1 MKLLIAFLLLPSLAL
16 TMGLEG
22 NVVGISDG
30 DTVTLLT
37 PENEQI
43 RVRLAQIDAP
53 EDGQAYANASRQA
66 LADKVFRKDVTVEE
80 ETIDRYG
87 RVVGTLWYEGRDINR
102 ELVREGQAWVYRE
115 YLNDKDLLDE
125 ERAAKAEG
133 RGLWKLQADQRVAP
147 WEWRLARRA
156 SRDDSDDSDDSEET
170 DSEPQDL
177 SCGDKTRC
185 GEMESCAE
193 AKFYLNRC
201 GASRLDGDNDGVP
214 CEAICE

>member
-1 MKLLIAFLLLPSLAL
+1 MKLLIAFLVSLPSLAL
-16 TMGLEG
+16 TTDLEG
-22 NVVGISDG
+22 HVVGISDG

-37 PENEQI
+37 PEKEQI
-43 RVRLAQIDAP
+43 RVRLSQIDAP
-53 EDGQAYANASRQA
+53 EDGQPYASASRQA

-87 RVVGTLWYEGRDINR
+87 RVVGTLWYDGRDINR
-102 ELVREGQAWVYRE
+102 ELVREGQAWVYRK
-115 YLNDKDLLDE
+115 YLEDEKLLDE

-147 WEWRLARRA
+147 WEWRADQRG
-156 SRDDSDDSDDSEET
+156 SRGDSEEA
-170 DSEPQDL
+170 DSPQDL

-185 GEMESCAE
+185 GEMESCEE

-201 GASRLDGDNDGVP
+201 GASRLDGDDDGVP